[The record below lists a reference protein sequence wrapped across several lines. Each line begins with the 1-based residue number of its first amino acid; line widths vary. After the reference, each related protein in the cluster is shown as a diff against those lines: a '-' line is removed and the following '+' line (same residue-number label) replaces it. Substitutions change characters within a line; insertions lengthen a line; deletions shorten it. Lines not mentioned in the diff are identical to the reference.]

1 MPSEVKARIIGLFE
15 SQDLKNHMTWIILA
29 ITDEKHI
36 TQKYI
41 LYSHRVKSMP
51 MPSPTT
57 EDILNRYQIIID
69 KFTDLYSDIKYSL
82 INFKKFNIIGEE
94 MALDDVSL

>member
-1 MPSEVKARIIGLFE
+1 MPSDKKARLIGFFD

-29 ITDEKHI
+29 ITNAENI

-57 EDILNRYQIIID
+57 EDIMKRYQFIID
-69 KFTDLYSDIKYSL
+69 KFINLY
-82 INFKKFNIIGEE
+82 
-94 MALDDVSL
+94 